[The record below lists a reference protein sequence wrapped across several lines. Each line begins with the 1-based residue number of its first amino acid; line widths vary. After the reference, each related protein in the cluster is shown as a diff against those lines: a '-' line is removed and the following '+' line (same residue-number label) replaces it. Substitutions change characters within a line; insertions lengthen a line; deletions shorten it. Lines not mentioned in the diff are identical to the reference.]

1 MTDDPEM
8 IRRVHDDLVRID
20 AYHTLLGASLVE
32 FLDMG
37 FDPDAVYTPLEHEIK
52 NLACD
57 LGLDWRVIADES
69 HELAKARR
77 RVE

>member
-1 MTDDPEM
+1 MTDDPM

-37 FDPDAVYTPLEHEIK
+37 FDPDAVYTPLECEIR
-52 NLACD
+52 NLAAD
-57 LGLDWRVIADES
+57 LGFDWRVIADES
-69 HELAKARR
+69 RELARAGRCGQ
-77 RVE
+77 